1 MIKKKR
7 TKKGNLKVAG
17 GMADFIDSVDM
28 LTDGINNP
36 EFQRYIGQIIAQY
49 AVKLAKENVWNGGKP
64 SEPHAE
70 WYDEKLEET
79 LPITEILTE
88 KLSDGKRQTGSV
100 LMERDSGGLY
110 DAIKVTSSTVAMGK
124 MHVDIGIIDEEIAK
138 YALIQEYG
146 GHPGGAVGPGK
157 SGHAGYIPARPYL
170 IPAIREA
177 AYSGLESPE
186 LQEAIMKAL
195 DAMSN
200 GKNWRV
206 HFQGV
211 KI

>member
-17 GMADFIDSVDM
+17 GMADFIDAADM
-28 LTDGINNP
+28 LADGISNP
-36 EFQRYIGQIIAQY
+36 EFKRYIGNIIAEY
-49 AVKLAKENVWNGGKP
+49 AVRLAKENVWNGGNP
-64 SEPHAE
+64 STPHA
-70 WYDEKLEET
+70 DDTEE
-79 LPITEILTE
+79 LTE
-88 KLSDGKRQTGSV
+88 NLSKGERQTGSV

-110 DAIKVTSSTVAMGK
+110 DAIKITSSTVSMGSI
-124 MHVDIGIIDEEIAK
+124 HIDIGIIDEEIAK

-146 GHPGGAVGPGK
+146 GHPGGAVKPDG
-157 SGHAGYIPARPYL
+157 GYIPARPYL

-177 AYSGLESPE
+177 AYSGLDSPE
-186 LQEAIMKAL
+186 LQQAIMNAL

-200 GKNWRV
+200 GKDWRK